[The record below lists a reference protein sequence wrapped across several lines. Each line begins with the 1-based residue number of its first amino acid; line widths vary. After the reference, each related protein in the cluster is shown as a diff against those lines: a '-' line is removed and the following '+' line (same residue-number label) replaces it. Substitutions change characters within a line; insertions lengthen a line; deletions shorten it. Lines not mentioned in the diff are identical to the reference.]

1 MSNNMIKKANTFEIV
16 NHWLLVVSFFIL
28 TVSGFAFLFHL
39 EQAGSVFGGFNQ
51 MKVWHNWAGVVFAAS
66 LLLTIFNY
74 LPVSLKFSSDDVA
87 WLFKAGGYLSKK
99 AKVPPQD
106 ELNAGQKLYY
116 LVVLIAG
123 IAISA
128 SGIVIWLRP
137 VTADINKWVLLSHL
151 VHNISFDLL
160 VIAIPAHIYLAT
172 LANPGTFRIM
182 VYGTVPLE
190 WARKRHA
197 KWVQKKVGV

>member
-1 MSNNMIKKANTFEIV
+1 MSNMVRKASAFEIV
-16 NHWLLVVSFFIL
+16 NHWALAGSFFIL
-28 TVSGFAFLFHL
+28 TVSGFGFLFHL
-39 EQAGSVFGGFNQ
+39 EQLNSVFGSFNT
-51 MKVWHNWAGVVFAAS
+51 MKVWHNWSGVVFVVS
-66 LLLTIFNY
+66 MVLTIFNY
-74 LPVSLKFSSDDVA
+74 LPVSLSFSSEDME
-87 WLFKAGGYLSKK
+87 WFSKAGGYLSKK

-116 LVVLIAG
+116 LVVLISG
-123 IAISA
+123 LVISA

-137 VTADINKWVLLSHL
+137 WGSGGILFSHL
-151 VHNISFDLL
+151 LHNISFDLM

-190 WARKRHA
+190 WAKKRHA
-197 KWVQKKVGV
+197 KWVQRMGF